1 LPLRGL
7 LLRSKKKSEAKSDSG
22 KSSRDSIDLNDDLGS
37 VETDMSTLY
46 LDRVD
51 HNSGSFGR

>member
-1 LPLRGL
+1 M
-7 LLRSKKKSEAKSDSG
+7 KSDSG

-51 HNSGSFGR
+51 NNSGSFGR